1 MGFVCSS
8 PALANAN
15 TQCKL
20 ANPLP
25 KGKRREAHINCTSE
39 TMLESKQRGCGS
51 KPVPVTRS
59 RAAARE
65 TAQRFFS
72 VVKVPPRSVR
82 RRGKRIIVRY

>member
-39 TMLESKQRGCGS
+39 TMLESKQRDDGRELTC
-51 KPVPVTRS
+51 
-59 RAAARE
+59 RAR
-65 TAQRFFS
+65 
-72 VVKVPPRSVR
+72 
-82 RRGKRIIVRY
+82 